1 MAVNAAASSWML
13 SQPASKSERRSPFA
27 APYSWKAM
35 LSCPEPPRASS
46 LPAPPST
53 QSVPA
58 LPLRKSL
65 PAPPLTVSEP
75 SPPRS
80 ESLPSRPLMTSLSA
94 PPVMVS
100 LPFVPLK
107 VAMSDY
113 PDVGRRDGCATL
125 YSCNELRIGAA
136 LSVGVVVELPG
147 RGIEDDAIVGV
158 VAAARAGGGV
168 EACIARRKVS
178 RAAERREG
186 ARVEAHRVPV
196 RIEAADR
203 VGVRRAVF
211 AEDVAIL
218 AGAAGDAIVAA
229 SAFNPVVARVA
240 EDRVVAA
247 AADQRVVA

>member
-13 SQPASKSERRSPFA
+13 SQPASKSESRSAFA

-35 LSCPEPPRASS
+35 LSCPGPPRTSS

-94 PPVMVS
+94 PPAMVS

-113 PDVGRRDGCATL
+113 PDVGRCDRRAAL
-125 YSCNELRIGAA
+125 YRCNELRIGAA
-136 LSVGVVVELPG
+136 LSIGVVVELAG
-147 RGIEDDAIVGV
+147 RSIEDHAIVGI
-158 VAAARAGGGV
+158 VAAARAGGGI
-168 EACIARRKVS
+168 EARIACRKVS
-178 RAAERREG
+178 RAAERRERT
-186 ARVEAHRVPV
+186 RVEAHRIPV
-196 RIEAADR
+196 GVEARDR
-203 VGVRRAVF
+203 VGVRRAV
-211 AEDVAIL
+211 L
-218 AGAAGDAIVAA
+218 A
-229 SAFNPVVARVA
+229 
-240 EDRVVAA
+240 
-247 AADQRVVA
+247 